1 MFGSGSTTRLFLSS
15 YVCLWIQTP
24 HIFKSFLFILQQA
37 LPVDLSS
44 NGIRNHG
51 SGSFHGA
58 SAFDPC
64 CPGSSSRTSI
74 YGHQS
79 GAAPSQ
85 PITIDG
91 YSTNMVAQPQPQ
103 PPPPA
108 SLSSCQHY
116 MPCKYS
122 CWLWYELTGSTLPYL
137 HICISNGI
145 RSLGKV
151 AWLATS
157 LTLVMPWYYSESSF
171 GVRAASGI
179 AFGINFG
186 SAGWIC

>member
-1 MFGSGSTTRLFLSS
+1 MLHYMGSAAFLDSLWQPFDPESPYLNLLFHPS
-15 YVCLWIQTP
+15 P
-24 HIFKSFLFILQQA
+24 QQA

-74 YGHQS
+74 YGHQA

-91 YSTNMVAQPQPQ
+91 YSANMVAQPQPQ
-103 PPPPA
+103 PPPQA

-116 MPCKYS
+116 MPCKYG
-122 CWLWYELTGSTLPYL
+122 CWLWNEL
-137 HICISNGI
+137 
-145 RSLGKV
+145 
-151 AWLATS
+151 
-157 LTLVMPWYYSESSF
+157 
-171 GVRAASGI
+171 
-179 AFGINFG
+179 
-186 SAGWIC
+186 AG